1 MKNALGQFVWSSLV
15 IYYKSNNRIVYVIQ
29 ATSKST
35 YFHFCVR
42 PVHVES
48 PVILAIFE
56 NCESQNILAFF
67 NAQCPRRKVSM

>member
-1 MKNALGQFVWSSLV
+1 MKHALGQFVWSSLV

-42 PVHVES
+42 PV
-48 PVILAIFE
+48 ILAIFE
-56 NCESQNILAFF
+56 SCESQNILAFF